1 MEEFSRF
8 GPWAELALGS
18 VAAAMRRVRE
28 LAGRGTEVVQQRP
41 AGYRTFDPEI
51 IRADLA
57 AEEAI
62 LDHLKRSGAR
72 AVVLTEEAGRVRLEG
87 DPERSFG
94 GIEDGYVVIDPFD
107 GSALYRRQLPAFWYS
122 CIGLYGS
129 DGEPRAAAVA
139 DLLAGTIDFCNDQAS
154 YTGRL
159 DGGALD
165 SSERLQPSEVT
176 DLREAYLSIFVMKPD
191 YMYPTVVKYMPLLRG
206 CRYIFANGGP
216 ASFSDVAHGR
226 LDVYIGV
233 KEAATEVFTGLPIAL
248 RAGCPVTTFE
258 GSPIRFHDDIDAT
271 YGFVCSA
278 NQRLHEQVLYHLSRI
293 K

>member
-1 MEEFSRF
+1 MEEFSSF

-18 VAAAMRRVRE
+18 VAAAMRRVRD
-28 LAGRGTEVVQQRP
+28 LAGRGTEVVGRRSG
-41 AGYRTFDPEI
+41 GYRAFDPEI

-62 LDHLKRSGAR
+62 LDHLKHSGAR
-72 AVVLTEEAGRVRLEG
+72 AVALSEEAGRVRLEG

-94 GIEDGYVVIDPFD
+94 GIEEGYVVIDPFD
-107 GSALYRRQLPAFWYS
+107 GSALYRRKLPAFWYS

-139 DLLAGTIDFCNDQAS
+139 DLLAGTVDFCNDQAS
-154 YTGRL
+154 YTARL
-159 DGGALD
+159 EGSALEA
-165 SSERLQPSEVT
+165 SERLRPSEVT
-176 DLREAYLSIFVMKPD
+176 DLKEAYLSIFVMKPA
-191 YMYPTVVKYMPLLRG
+191 YMYPTVVKYMPLLRS
-206 CRYIFANGGP
+206 CQYLLANGGP

-226 LDVYIGV
+226 LDVYIGI

-248 RAGCPVTTFE
+248 RAGCPVTTFD
-258 GSPIRFHDDIDAT
+258 GNPIPFDDDINAI
-271 YGFVCSA
+271 YAFVCSA
-278 NQRLHEQVLYHLSRI
+278 NERLHDQVLYHLARI

>member
-18 VAAAMRRVRE
+18 VAAATRRVRE
-28 LAGRGTEVVQQRP
+28 LAGRGTEVVRERP
-41 AGYRTFDPEI
+41 AGYRAFDPEI

-62 LDHLKRSGAR
+62 LDYLKRSGAR
-72 AVVLTEEAGRVRLEG
+72 AVVLTEETGRLRLEG
-87 DPERSFG
+87 DPNRSFA
-94 GIEDGYVVIDPFD
+94 GIEEGYIVIDPFD

-122 CIGLYGS
+122 CVGLYGS

-139 DLLAGTIDFCNDQAS
+139 DLLAGTVDFCNDQAS

-159 DGGALD
+159 EATSLE
-165 SSERLQPSEVT
+165 SSERLHPSEVT
-176 DLREAYLSIFVMKPD
+176 DLREAYLSVFVMKPD
-191 YMYPTVVKYMPLLRG
+191 YMYPTAVKYMPLLRS
-206 CRYIFANGGP
+206 CRYLFANGGP

-248 RAGCPVTTFE
+248 RAGCPVTTFD
-258 GSPIRFHDDIDAT
+258 GGPLQFNDDINAI
-271 YGFVCSA
+271 YAFVCSA
-278 NQRLHEQVLYHLSRI
+278 NERLHEQVLYHLSRI